1 MAEAKKQEVPAVKSG
16 AEVINW
22 QAELNALTVAT
33 AEAEKP
39 SGNWV
44 SFKGG
49 VLTIGG
55 NPMKG
60 NRVEAIILHAVFE
73 NQWYKEK
80 YDPTNPTSPHCY
92 AIGETEDDL
101 KPHPNALAP
110 QNDTCAGCPKNE
122 WKSDPNG
129 GKGKACKNVRRI
141 AMIAATDL
149 TMVDKAEVAMAKL
162 PVTSVKNWS
171 TYANQVAQALKLPPI
186 AVISEMSVVP
196 DANTQLKVHFRFVSK
211 IEKPEHVIALL
222 KKRQQIHDLVY
233 APYEATPAGQ
243 TTDAAAPR
251 KY

>member
-1 MAEAKKQEVPAVKSG
+1 MSTKAPAAKQSTDVV
-16 AEVINW
+16 NY
-22 QAELNALTVAT
+22 QAELAALTQST
-33 AEAEKP
+33 LEAEKP
-39 SGNWV
+39 SGNYV
-44 SFKGG
+44 SFKNGQLAING
-49 VLTIGG
+49 ARMKDDKVEMVVLHSI
-55 NPMKG
+55 
-60 NRVEAIILHAVFE
+60 FE
-73 NQWYKEK
+73 NQLYEGR
-80 YDPTNPTSPHCY
+80 YNPNQTASPICF
-92 AIGETEDDL
+92 AFGENDDDMA
-101 KPHPNALAP
+101 PHPASP
-110 QNDTCAGCPKNE
+110 QPQSKSCGECPKNA
-122 WKSDPNG
+122 WKSDPDG